1 MSKGDQTPRDRK
13 RDSKKKN
20 YENNGKYSA
29 KHIRLKMNDQ
39 TNHIQLSQPNKP
51 SQPHS
56 TKSTKPITPKFN

>member
-39 TNHIQLSQPNKP
+39 TSTTN
-51 SQPHS
+51 S
-56 TKSTKPITPKFN
+56 TKQTKPTTFN

>member
-1 MSKGDQTPRDRK
+1 MSKGDKTARDRK

-39 TNHIQLSQPNKP
+39 T
-51 SQPHS
+51 S
-56 TKSTKPITPKFN
+56 TTNSTNPTSSNQPKFNQ